1 MNRLFLKMKK
11 IIVLSISFLVLI
23 STHLF
28 AQSTSYSLEKVI
40 DIAQKNSLEIQ
51 IAKFELI
58 SNYWAYRT
66 FKRGLLP
73 QLNFSGEL
81 PNLNRSFTKYTNPD
95 GTESYL
101 GQSYVSYSGNLQIK
115 KTLGFTGGDVFLS
128 SGLQR
133 IDNFT
138 DSTRSHNFLSTPI
151 NLGISQPIFNY
162 NPYKWSKKIEPLK
175 YQEAKRKYLESSE
188 QVRIIAVNYYF
199 DLLNAQL
206 NVEIQD
212 VNVQNYDTLYKM
224 AKGRYSLGKI
234 QENELLQLELQL
246 LQSKASLELAN
257 LNYENT
263 LYKFRSFL
271 RLSPDAK
278 IMLEEP
284 KSIDFIIVDKENAL
298 NYALVNNST
307 MLSYDRQVMQANS
320 NLDRAKK
327 ENGFNANLYA
337 VFGLTQNAPILNE
350 AYQDPYNQQNV
361 RLGLQVPIYD
371 WGLRKGQVKMA
382 ESNLSIVQGR
392 VEQQKI
398 DFKQQIYLQVA
409 EFNMQQNQL
418 YIAAKSDT
426 IAQRNY
432 IITKN
437 RYYLGKISVTD
448 LNIAQSSN
456 DQARLNYLR
465 AMQKYWVSYYS
476 LRKNTLF
483 DFKANKELDVD
494 YDKILQ

>member
-1 MNRLFLKMKK
+1 MNKILLAFIWITLFVSPRLF
-11 IIVLSISFLVLI
+11 S
-23 STHLF
+23 
-28 AQSTSYSLEKVI
+28 QQTSYSLEKVI
-40 DIAQKNSLEIQ
+40 SMAQDNSLDAQ
-51 IAKFELI
+51 VAKFELI
-58 SNYWAYRT
+58 RNYWSYRT

-73 QLNFSGEL
+73 QLNFTGEL

-101 GQSYVSYSGNLQIK
+101 GQSYISYSGNLQIQ
-115 KTLGFTGGDVFLS
+115 KTLGLTGGDIFLS

-138 DSTRSHNFLSTPI
+138 DTTSTHNFLSTPV

-175 YQEAKRKYLESSE
+175 YKEAKRKYLETTE
-188 QVRIIAVNYYF
+188 QVRITAVNYYF
-199 DLLNAQL
+199 DLLQAQL

-234 QENELLQLELQL
+234 EENDLLQLELQL
-246 LQSKASLELAN
+246 LQSQSSLELAK

-263 LYKFRSFL
+263 LYKFKSFL
-271 RLSPDAK
+271 RLGSNEIVK
-278 IMLEEP
+278 LEEP
-284 KSIDFIIVDKENAL
+284 KPVNFMVVDKEKAL
-298 NYALVNNST
+298 NYALDNNST
-307 MLSYDRQVMQANS
+307 MLGYDRQVMQANS

-337 VFGLTQNAPILNE
+337 VFGLTQNAPVLNE

-382 ESNLSIVQGR
+382 ESNLSIVQSNI
-392 VEQQKI
+392 EQKRI
-398 DFKQQIYLQVA
+398 DFRQQIYLQVA

-426 IAQRNY
+426 VAQRSY

-437 RYYLGKISVTD
+437 RYYLGKITVTD
-448 LNIAQSSN
+448 LNIAQTSN

-465 AMQKYWVSYYS
+465 AMQKYWVSYFT
-476 LRKNTLF
+476 LRKNTLY
-483 DFKANKELDVD
+483 DFEAKQELDVD
-494 YDKILQ
+494 FEKILQ